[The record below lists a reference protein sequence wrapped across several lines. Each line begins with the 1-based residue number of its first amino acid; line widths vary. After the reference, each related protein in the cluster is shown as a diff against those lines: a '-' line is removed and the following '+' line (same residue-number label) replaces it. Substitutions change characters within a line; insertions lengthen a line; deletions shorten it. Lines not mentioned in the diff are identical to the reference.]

1 MLKTIERLHS
11 MDKFQR
17 IDGHVGVVKDPNAGA
32 ILSND
37 VDSFRAF
44 KRRRIK
50 EQEQES
56 RIKHLENKLDNVESL
71 LEKILDKL

>member
-1 MLKTIERLHS
+1 

-17 IDGHVGVVKDPNAGA
+17 IEGHVGVVKDPNAGA

-56 RIKHLENKLDNVESL
+56 RLRSLEEKLDSVESL
-71 LEKILDKL
+71 LGKRLEKL